1 MACKN
6 CAAMNSPR
14 PLMNPW
20 RPPAGLVP
28 ALLLLAAAMAGMPAM
43 AEKADRDKPL
53 NIVSER
59 GGLHDAARQ
68 ITEFSGKVVL
78 TKGSMQLQAE
88 TLSVREMSDGFV
100 LAIAQGREAEPVSFR
115 QARDVPGESIAG
127 TAGQIEYDA
136 RADTVR
142 FSGAAVVRILRGST
156 VMREISGAVLV
167 YDNRSERVTV
177 EGGQASPNP
186 RGGVR
191 MTIMP
196 RGPVEPAAPAS
207 AAPLQAVPPVPRN
220 PS

>member
-1 MACKN
+1 MTCKI
-6 CAAMNSPR
+6 CAAMTSPR
-14 PLMNPW
+14 PLLNP
-20 RPPAGLVP
+20 RRLLASLAP
-28 ALLLLAAAMAGMPAM
+28 ALLAGALTAMPAW

-59 GGLHDAARQ
+59 GGLHDAGKQ
-68 ITEFSGKVVL
+68 LTEFNGKVTL
-78 TKGSMQLQAE
+78 TKGTMQLRAE
-88 TLSVREMSDGFV
+88 TLSVREMNDGFV
-100 LAIAQGREAEPVSFR
+100 QALAQGRDGEPVSFR

-142 FSGAAVVRILRGST
+142 FIGAATVRILRGSA
-156 VMREISGAVLV
+156 VLREISGAVLV
-167 YDNRSERVTV
+167 YDNRSERVSV
-177 EGGQASPNP
+177 EAGQSSPNP

-196 RGPVEPAAPAS
+196 RGTVEPAAPAS
-207 AAPLQAVPPVPRN
+207 AVPLQAVPPVPRT